1 MNTSSKPRVSPAF
14 AVEEF
19 DGEIL
24 LYDETGS
31 RAFYL
36 NDTANAVLQL
46 CREDLSVAQI
56 IEYLQQAY
64 PDQQDSI
71 EKDVMTVLKM
81 LAENKVIEL
90 SDE

>member
-1 MNTSSKPRVSPAF
+1 MNISSKPRVSPAF

-19 DGEIL
+19 DREIL
-24 LYDETGS
+24 LYDETGAK
-31 RAFYL
+31 AFYL

-46 CREDLSVAQI
+46 CKEDVSVAQI
-56 IEYLQQAY
+56 IDYLQQAY

-71 EKDVMTVLKM
+71 EQDVMTVVKM

-90 SDE
+90 LDE

>member
-1 MNTSSKPRVSPAF
+1 MKTNSKPRLSPAF
-14 AVEEF
+14 ALEEF

-24 LYDETGS
+24 LYDEAGS

-46 CREDLSVAQI
+46 CTEDLSVAQI
-56 IEYLQQAY
+56 IECLQQNY
-64 PDQQDSI
+64 PEHTDAI
-71 EKDVMTVLKM
+71 AEDVASVLEV
-81 LAENKVIEL
+81 LVENQVIEL

>member
-1 MNTSSKPRVSPAF
+1 MDISSKPRVSPAF

-24 LYDETGS
+24 LYDETAS
-31 RAFYL
+31 RAFYP

-46 CREDLSVAQI
+46 CREDVSVAQI
-56 IEYLQQAY
+56 IEHLQQAY

-71 EKDVMTVLKM
+71 EKDVKTVLEM
-81 LAENKVIEL
+81 LVENKVVEL